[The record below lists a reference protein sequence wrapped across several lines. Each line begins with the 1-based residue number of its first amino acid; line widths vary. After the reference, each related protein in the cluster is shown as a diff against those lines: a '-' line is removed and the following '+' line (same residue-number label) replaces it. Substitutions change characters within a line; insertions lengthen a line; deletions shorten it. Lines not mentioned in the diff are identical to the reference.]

1 MKLYSS
7 IFLFFFL
14 TFNYGQES
22 SQKQVNTSYEEILK
36 AIGEKERDTLIKQV
50 FKRYQCSEYLSGNI
64 EYYYKKDQLRLIKH
78 SYKQNSDHN
87 FEYYYLENDTLRLY
101 TTFTEILRSNTHYI
115 QSERATSF
123 SMEKVLD
130 VTENRTFLSQKDI
143 LMCVERK
150 DMQKQSEWNNDYF
163 NTLNFERADC
173 TTDLLD
179 IQYKYRILRKAEK
192 KLVKYGGKPPGC
204 IFYLW

>member
-14 TFNYGQES
+14 TFNYGQEV

-36 AIGEKERDTLIKQV
+36 EIGKKERDTLIKQV

-64 EYYYKKDQLRLIKH
+64 EFYYQNDQLKLIKH
-78 SYKQNSDHN
+78 SYKQNWDNN

-101 TTFTEILRSNTHYI
+101 TTFTEILRANTRYT
-115 QSERATSF
+115 QSETDTSF

-130 VTENRTFLSQKDI
+130 VTENRTFLNKKNV
-143 LMCVERK
+143 LMCLERK
-150 DMQKQSEWNNDYF
+150 DMQKQSEWDNDYF
-163 NTLNFERADC
+163 NTLSFKKADC
-173 TTDLLD
+173 TTDIVD
-179 IQYKYRILRKAEK
+179 IQYKYRILRKAET
-192 KLVKYGGKPPGC
+192 KLIKHGGKPPGC